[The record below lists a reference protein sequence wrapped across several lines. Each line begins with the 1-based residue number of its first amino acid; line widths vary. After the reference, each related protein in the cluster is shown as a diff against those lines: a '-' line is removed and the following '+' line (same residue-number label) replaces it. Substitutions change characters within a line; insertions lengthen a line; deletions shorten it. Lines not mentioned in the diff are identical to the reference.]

1 VREYAG
7 VSTDEE
13 NRDPPPAARAAGWRA
28 GVEEPLARVAA
39 ERGIDFAPIPDAV
52 AAALPGLADTVGRLA
67 AGMDERERQW
77 LAAVLAALSEHV
89 QLASLGDTREGV
101 NQDVG
106 QEPAQ

>member
-1 VREYAG
+1 V
-7 VSTDEE
+7 
-13 NRDPPPAARAAGWRA
+13 
-28 GVEEPLARVAA
+28 
-39 ERGIDFAPIPDAV
+39 
-52 AAALPGLADTVGRLA
+52 PGLADTVGRLA

-77 LAAVLAALSEHV
+77 LAAALAALSEHV